1 MTTSPNPARAGLAN
15 GDTVLGFGVR
25 LTRTIEVVN
34 LVAACGYDWLFIDL
48 EHAPTSV
55 ETAADLCTAAL
66 AAGIAPLARMSE
78 ADYSTAARMLDA
90 GAWGILMPH
99 IERAADAREMVKRLK
114 FPPHGHRSVSY
125 SMPQLGFKAM
135 NQAEAVQRFNDEML
149 LVAMIESAEAVTH
162 ADEIAAVSGIDA
174 LFVGTNDL
182 AMDLG
187 IPGDVGH
194 PKITAA
200 YENVIAACQRHHKW
214 PGMGGVYGE
223 EALRRYI
230 GMGMKLVLGGTDM
243 ALLLDSATQ
252 RAELIR
258 KLVSSGQNNPG
269 KITKGKSKRAKED
282 IRGRL

>member
-15 GDTVLGFGVR
+15 GDTLLGFGVR
-25 LTRTIEVVN
+25 LTRTIEVVT
-34 LVAACGYDWLFIDL
+34 LAAACGYDWLFIDL
-48 EHAPTSV
+48 EHGPTSV

-99 IERAADAREMVKRLK
+99 IQRAADASEMVKRLK
-114 FPPHGHRSVSY
+114 FPPLGRRSVSY
-125 SMPQLGFKAM
+125 SMPQLGFKAL

-187 IPGDVGH
+187 IPGEVGH
-194 PKITAA
+194 PKITAVH
-200 YENVIAACQRHHKW
+200 NVSFSII
-214 PGMGGVYGE
+214 VYKN
-223 EALRRYI
+223 I
-230 GMGMKLVLGGTDM
+230 
-243 ALLLDSATQ
+243 
-252 RAELIR
+252 
-258 KLVSSGQNNPG
+258 
-269 KITKGKSKRAKED
+269 KITNTRQIPTRHNKPT
-282 IRGRL
+282 IYRLLNRETDTIPIGFSPQFNSLTIGLE